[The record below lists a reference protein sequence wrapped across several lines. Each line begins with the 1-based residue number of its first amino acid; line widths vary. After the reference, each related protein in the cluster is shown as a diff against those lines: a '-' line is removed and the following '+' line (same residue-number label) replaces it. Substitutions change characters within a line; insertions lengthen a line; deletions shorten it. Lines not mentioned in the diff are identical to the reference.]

1 MKTNKLENLDEL
13 RIMPNAGKNV
23 PKLYIETYGCQMN
36 VADSEVVAAIMTD
49 KGYSISENIED
60 ANVIL
65 VNTCSIRENAEK
77 KVRQR
82 LNDYKKYK
90 KKDKDLLIGV
100 IGCMAERL
108 KQKLLEEE
116 KLVDMVVGPDAY
128 RDLPKLIKEAG
139 SGQQAINVLL
149 SREETYADINPVRL
163 GKNNVSA
170 FVSIMRGCDK
180 MCSYCVVPFTRG
192 RERSRDP
199 YTVVREVNDLI
210 AKGYKEVTLL
220 GQNVDSYLWEDK
232 ESGEKTN
239 FANLLEM
246 VAKTSSKLRVRYS
259 TSHPKDMTDEV
270 LYTMAKYDNI
280 CKNIHLP
287 VQSGNNRVLENM
299 HRGYTR
305 EWYMDR
311 IRAIRKILPEC
322 ALSSDFIA
330 GFCDETEEEHKE
342 TLSLMEWVGYD
353 FAFMFKYSERPNTYA
368 ERKLTNNVPDKVKAR
383 RLTEIIELQHR
394 MSLESNRKDIG
405 KTFEVLVEGVS
416 KKSDER
422 LFGRNSQ
429 NKVVVFDKS
438 NIEVGDYINVK
449 VTDCTSAT
457 LKGVVI

>member
-1 MKTNKLENLDEL
+1 MKTNKLENLDKL
-13 RIMPNAGKNV
+13 RIVSKAGENG

-36 VADSEVVAAIMTD
+36 VADSEVVAAIMTN
-49 KGYSISENIED
+49 KGYSISENMED
-60 ANVIL
+60 ANIIL
-65 VNTCSIRENAEK
+65 VNTCSIRENAEQ

-82 LNDYKKYK
+82 LNDYKKHK

-108 KQKLLEEE
+108 KTKLLEEE

-128 RDLPKLIKEAG
+128 RDLPKLVEEAG

-180 MCSYCVVPFTRG
+180 MCAYCVVPFTRG

-199 YTVVREVNDLI
+199 YTIVREVNDLI

-220 GQNVDSYLWEDK
+220 GQNVDSYIWKDE
-232 ESGEKTN
+232 ENNQAIN
-239 FANLLEM
+239 FAGLLEM
-246 VAKTSSKLRVRYS
+246 VAKTSSNLRVRYS

-311 IRAIRKILPEC
+311 IRAIRKILPNC

-342 TLSLMEWVGYD
+342 TLSLMKWVEYD
-353 FAFMFKYSERPNTYA
+353 FAYMFKYSERPNTFA
-368 ERKLTNNVPDKVKAR
+368 HRKLKDNVPEEIKTR
-383 RLTEIIELQHR
+383 RLTEIIDLQNKL
-394 MSLESNRKDIG
+394 SLKSNKKDIG

-416 KKSDER
+416 KKSNER

-429 NKVVVFDKS
+429 NKVIVFDKGKAKT
-438 NIEVGDYINVK
+438 GDYVNVK
-449 VTDCTSAT
+449 VLECTSAT
-457 LKGVVI
+457 LKGSIV